1 MDNKEL
7 IKKYIEI
14 LKKGNEPLYPHE
26 AKNIKK
32 ELEDIELI
40 LNEKIVNDL
49 IFLNDKDLC
58 IKYDLDPRVLSS
70 KYLNVEIEDIKS
82 SLKRLDIVK
91 MRNNFKVQYDEF
103 DKRGWL

>member
-26 AKNIKK
+26 VKNIKK

-40 LNEKIVNDL
+40 LDEKIVNDL